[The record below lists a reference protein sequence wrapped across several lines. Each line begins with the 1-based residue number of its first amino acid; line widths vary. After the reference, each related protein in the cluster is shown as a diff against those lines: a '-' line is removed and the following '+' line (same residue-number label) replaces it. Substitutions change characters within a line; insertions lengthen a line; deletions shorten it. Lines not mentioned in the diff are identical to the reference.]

1 MLADGSSPA
10 GRKRFL
16 FVLEHF
22 PPYIGGVETLFGHL
36 VTKLASLG
44 HEVTVVTSRIRGA
57 ASREIW
63 NGATIVR
70 VATPPILVR
79 YTFTILAIPHAVR
92 HARGVDVVHTT
103 LYNAAFAG
111 WIAAKTSRAS
121 SVLSVLEV
129 FGSQWNALP
138 GMGWLSGILHRLFEW
153 AALRLPFDHFVCI
166 SDFTRDRLTRATG
179 VPRHRTSV
187 VYPAVDYAFWNRDR
201 FSPAPL
207 RKESGLADDCFVY
220 LYFGRPGVSKGVEY
234 LIDAA
239 SLVAQRMP
247 NSRLVLI
254 LGTEPKAQ
262 VRRIRARIE
271 RLGLNEHVLLR
282 DPLPRE
288 MLAGWLLAA
297 DCVVVPSISEGFG
310 YSAVEAAALG
320 CKVIATRGHS
330 VEEVIPHGAIFVPAR
345 DPEALANA
353 IVNARETRSP
363 SPPAQQYTLDR
374 HLTRMLEVYEQSCAS

>member
-1 MLADGSSPA
+1 MPA
-10 GRKRFL
+10 EKRRFL

-36 VTKLASLG
+36 VTKLVSQG
-44 HEVTVVTSRIRGA
+44 HDVKVVTSKIAGT
-57 ASREIW
+57 ASREVW

-70 VATPPILVR
+70 VATPPFFVR
-79 YTFTILAIPHAVR
+79 YAFTLLAIPHAIR
-92 HARGVDVVHTT
+92 HARGVDIVHTT
-103 LYNAAFAG
+103 LYNAAPAG
-111 WIAAKTSRAS
+111 WFAAKFSGAC

-129 FGSQWNALP
+129 FGPQWHALP
-138 GMGWLSGILHRLFEW
+138 GMGRVSAILHRLFEW

-166 SDFTRDRLTRATG
+166 SEFTRDRLVSMIRT
-179 VPRHRTSV
+179 PRERTSV
-187 VYPAVDYAFWNRDR
+187 VYPAVDYSFWNRDR
-201 FSPAPL
+201 FTPAPL
-207 RKESGLADDCFVY
+207 RKELGLSDDCFVY

-239 SLVAQRMP
+239 ALVAPKMP

-254 LGTEPKAQ
+254 LGKDPQTQ

-271 RLGLNEHVLLR
+271 HHGLSEHVVLV

-288 MLAGWLLAA
+288 KLATWLLAA
-297 DCVVVPSISEGFG
+297 DCIVVPSISEGFG
-310 YSAVEAAALG
+310 YSAVEAAAIG

-330 VEEVIPHGAIFVPAR
+330 VEEVIPEGAIFVPAR

-353 IVNARETRSP
+353 IARARGTP
-363 SPPAQQYTLDR
+363 APPIPEPRYTLES
-374 HLTRMLEVYEQSCAS
+374 HLARMLEVYEQSCAS